1 VLRDR
6 AHLFGPLALAL
17 ALAASS
23 AEAQTVAFV
32 APGESPPGE
41 ARRAVLRCYE
51 LLGPAEGIE
60 VLASTEL
67 RRALAGLTPPTGTAA
82 DDDPLADVR
91 QLAERARGDQR
102 RPALSRLGERLD
114 VDLLVTVRLV
124 GSELELR
131 AFDVARGAFYRGT
144 LMIPA
149 LSPPDAAQVSAFV
162 RPRAAAA
169 AASETPARA
178 SSQAQAEPEQPR
190 RRRRLGRWWVWVIA
204 GGAAAAAVLVAVL
217 ATPREVE
224 DTGVTVRIVA
234 P

>member
-1 VLRDR
+1 MLRDR
-6 AHLFGPLALAL
+6 AHLIGSLALAA

-41 ARRAVLRCYE
+41 ARRAVLRCFE
-51 LLGPAEGIE
+51 LLEPVEGVE
-60 VLASTEL
+60 VLESVEL
-67 RRALAGLTPPTGTAA
+67 RRALAGLPAPEGV
-82 DDDPLADVR
+82 DDPLDDVR
-91 QLAERARGDQR
+91 RFAARAQGDQR
-102 RPALSRLGERLD
+102 RPSLSRLGERLG
-114 VDLLVTVRLV
+114 VDLLVTVRVV

-131 AFDVARGAFYRGT
+131 AFDVTRSAFYRGT

-149 LSPPDAAQVSAFV
+149 LSPPDAAEVTDFV
-162 RPRAAAA
+162 RPRVAAAA
-169 AASETPARA
+169 GA
-178 SSQAQAEPEQPR
+178 SSTQAPAEPEPPR
-190 RRRRLGRWWVWVIA
+190 RRRRGGRWWVWVIA